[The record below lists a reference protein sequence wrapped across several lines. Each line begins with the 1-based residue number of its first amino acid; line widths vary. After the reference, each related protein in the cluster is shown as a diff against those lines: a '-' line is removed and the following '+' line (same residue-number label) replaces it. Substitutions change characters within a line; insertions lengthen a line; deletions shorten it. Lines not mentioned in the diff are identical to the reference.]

1 METSEAVYSASD
13 AFMALTIPSGV
24 SLPAAMAMVDAV
36 PLPGVIVM
44 LKEPPEFNDW
54 VLDEY

>member
-24 SLPAAMAMVDAV
+24 SLPAMAIVDAV